1 MATNIVTMS
10 SADARPYG
18 VRSTRV
24 HTIAVAL
31 LLLFVASPS
40 AWAER
45 VINSLPF
52 SLNFDENNYP
62 DLLWLSSGATHTWMP
77 ASGWRGGAAKI
88 TPPNVEGYAG
98 LGQFYINRL
107 AVIPEQI
114 NVRYLAYYGPT
125 WWEYGPGGK
134 QIIINR
140 DGNRGRP
147 MIILRD
153 GALAG
158 QNWETWGA
166 CDGTVC
172 KYEGGDFWPD
182 GTDRLRIGD
191 RPAGR
196 EAEWIS
202 FELEANTRTGMIRL
216 YVDTQ
221 DGALSGLYI
230 ERYMS
235 DTGTG
240 GTWSYVDIIGG
251 YMQAA
256 LRQDPGNYFM
266 LDELAIDSKRIG
278 PPAGFVN
285 TVTPRSPTNVVAE

>member
-1 MATNIVTMS
+1 MAATKITMS
-10 SADARPYG
+10 SPNALKGKERLI
-18 VRSTRV
+18 VRM
-24 HTIAVAL
+24 VAAGMLVL
-31 LLLFVASPS
+31 LATSPS

-45 VINSLPF
+45 TITSLPF
-52 SLNFDENNYP
+52 TLNFDDNNYS
-62 DLLWLSSGATHTWMP
+62 DLLWLSSGATQTWMP
-77 ASGWRGGAAKI
+77 NSGWRGGAAKI

-98 LGQFYINRL
+98 LGQFHLNGL
-107 AVIPEQI
+107 SVIPEQI
-114 NVRYLAYYGPT
+114 NVRFLVYYGPT

-134 QIIINR
+134 LIIINR

-147 MIILRD
+147 MVIIRD
-153 GALAG
+153 GPLAG

-182 GTDRLRIGD
+182 GRDRLRIGD

-196 EAEWIS
+196 EGEWIS

-221 DGALSGLYI
+221 DGALSGLYV

-235 DTGTG
+235 DTGPG
-240 GTWSYVDIIGG
+240 GTWSYIDIIGG
-251 YMQAA
+251 YMWAA
-256 LRQDPGNYFM
+256 VRQDPGNYFM
-266 LDELAIDSKRIG
+266 FDELVIDSKRIG
-278 PPAGFVN
+278 PPAGFTSSVA
-285 TVTPRSPTNVVAE
+285 PRPPTDVGAE

>member
-1 MATNIVTMS
+1 
-10 SADARPYG
+10 
-18 VRSTRV
+18 
-24 HTIAVAL
+24 
-31 LLLFVASPS
+31 
-40 AWAER
+40 
-45 VINSLPF
+45 
-52 SLNFDENNYP
+52 
-62 DLLWLSSGATHTWMP
+62 MP
-77 ASGWRGGAAKI
+77 TSGWRGGAAKI

-98 LGQFYINRL
+98 LGQFFVNRL
-107 AVIPEQI
+107 SPIPEQI
-114 NVRYLAYYGPT
+114 NVRFLVYYGPT

-134 QIIINR
+134 LIIINR

-147 MIILRD
+147 MVIIRD

-182 GTDRLRIGD
+182 GRDRLRIGD

-221 DGALSGLYI
+221 DGALSGLYV

-251 YMQAA
+251 YMWAA
-256 LRQDPGNYFM
+256 VRQDPGNYFM
-266 LDELAIDSKRIG
+266 FDELVIDSKRIG
-278 PPAGFVN
+278 PPAGFTSSV
-285 TVTPRSPTNVVAE
+285 SPQPPTDVVAQ